1 MDTNT
6 IDSQL
11 AYLEETKSL
20 LKDAI
25 INKGQNI
32 QDTDTFRSYAN
43 KVDQIS
49 TLASETADADANSDN
64 IEQGKT
70 AYVNGEKIVG
80 SLAKYSTSMAL
91 TQSADSFNLWGNG
104 ETYTY
109 AGIQNITGKAIFEQ
123 DTSLFVPYN
132 DVCEKYNI
140 KPENIMSGLTVFG
153 MTGTATTD
161 ATATANDILEGKTA
175 YVNGVKVEGNIVKIM
190 NIDSPCDA
198 VTNGENVIYIS
209 KDNITSGYYT
219 ETNNIRLNVSY
230 EQIVEAIN
238 LLPSQIVE
246 GNTILGIAGTGKTS
260 EDLQAQLDAQDEL
273 IASQQAQIEELK
285 SLLADKASN
294 ITNESI
300 ETVNNVLGNGEV

>member
-11 AYLEETKSL
+11 AYLEETKLL

-43 KVDQIS
+43 KIDQIS
-49 TLASETADADANSDN
+49 TLAEETA
-64 IEQGKT
+64 
-70 AYVNGEKIVG
+70 
-80 SLAKYSTSMAL
+80 
-91 TQSADSFNLWGNG
+91 
-104 ETYTY
+104 
-109 AGIQNITGKAIFEQ
+109 
-123 DTSLFVPYN
+123 
-132 DVCEKYNI
+132 
-140 KPENIMSGLTVFG
+140 
-153 MTGTATTD
+153 D
-161 ATATANDILEGKTA
+161 ATATANDIVEGKTA
-175 YVNGVKVEGNIVKIM
+175 YVNGLKVEGNITRIM
-190 NIDSPCDA
+190 NIDGPCDT

-209 KDNITSGYYT
+209 KDNITSGYYP
-219 ETNNIRLNVSY
+219 ETNNIRLNASY
-230 EQIVEAIN
+230 KLIAEAIN
-238 LLPSQIVE
+238 LLPSQIIE
-246 GNTILGIAGTGKTS
+246 GNTILGIVGTGKTS

-300 ETVNNVLGNGEV
+300 EIVNNILGNAEV

>member
-11 AYLEETKSL
+11 VYLEETKLL

-43 KVDQIS
+43 KIDQIS
-49 TLASETADADANSDN
+49 TLAEETADATATADD
-64 IEQGKT
+64 IVQGKT
-70 AYVNGEKIVG
+70 AYI
-80 SLAKYSTSMAL
+80 
-91 TQSADSFNLWGNG
+91 
-104 ETYTY
+104 
-109 AGIQNITGKAIFEQ
+109 
-123 DTSLFVPYN
+123 
-132 DVCEKYNI
+132 
-140 KPENIMSGLTVFG
+140 
-153 MTGTATTD
+153 
-161 ATATANDILEGKTA
+161 
-175 YVNGVKVEGNIVKIM
+175 NGVKVEGNITRIM
-190 NIDSPCDA
+190 NIDSPCDT

-209 KDNITSGYYT
+209 KDNITSGYYP
-219 ETNNIRLNVSY
+219 ETNNIRLNASY
-230 EQIVEAIN
+230 ELIAEAIN
-238 LLPSQIVE
+238 LLPSQIIE

-300 ETVNNVLGNGEV
+300 EIVNNILGNEEV

>member
-11 AYLEETKSL
+11 VYLEETKLL

-43 KVDQIS
+43 KIDQIS
-49 TLASETADADANSDN
+49 TLAEETA
-64 IEQGKT
+64 
-70 AYVNGEKIVG
+70 
-80 SLAKYSTSMAL
+80 
-91 TQSADSFNLWGNG
+91 
-104 ETYTY
+104 
-109 AGIQNITGKAIFEQ
+109 
-123 DTSLFVPYN
+123 
-132 DVCEKYNI
+132 
-140 KPENIMSGLTVFG
+140 
-153 MTGTATTD
+153 D
-161 ATATANDILEGKTA
+161 ATATANDIVEGKTA
-175 YVNGVKVEGNIVKIM
+175 YVNGLKVEGNITRIM
-190 NIDSPCDA
+190 NIDSPCDT

-209 KDNITSGYYT
+209 KDNITSGYYP
-219 ETNNIRLNVSY
+219 ETNNIRLNASY
-230 EQIVEAIN
+230 ELIAEAIN
-238 LLPSQIVE
+238 LLPSQIIE

-300 ETVNNVLGNGEV
+300 EIVNNILGNEEV

>member
-11 AYLEETKSL
+11 AYLEETKLL

-43 KVDQIS
+43 KIDQIS
-49 TLASETADADANSDN
+49 TLAEETA
-64 IEQGKT
+64 
-70 AYVNGEKIVG
+70 
-80 SLAKYSTSMAL
+80 
-91 TQSADSFNLWGNG
+91 
-104 ETYTY
+104 
-109 AGIQNITGKAIFEQ
+109 
-123 DTSLFVPYN
+123 
-132 DVCEKYNI
+132 
-140 KPENIMSGLTVFG
+140 
-153 MTGTATTD
+153 D
-161 ATATANDILEGKTA
+161 ATATANDIVEGKTA
-175 YVNGVKVEGNIVKIM
+175 YVNGIKVEGNIIRIM
-190 NIDSPCDA
+190 NIDDPCDT

-209 KDNITSGYYT
+209 KDNITPGYYT
-219 ETNNIRLNVSY
+219 ETNNIRLNASY
-230 EQIVEAIN
+230 KLIAEAIN
-238 LLPSQIVE
+238 LLPSQIIE

-300 ETVNNVLGNGEV
+300 EIVNNILGNKEV

>member
-11 AYLEETKSL
+11 AYLEETKLL

-43 KVDQIS
+43 KIDQIS
-49 TLASETADADANSDN
+49 TLTEETA
-64 IEQGKT
+64 
-70 AYVNGEKIVG
+70 
-80 SLAKYSTSMAL
+80 
-91 TQSADSFNLWGNG
+91 
-104 ETYTY
+104 
-109 AGIQNITGKAIFEQ
+109 
-123 DTSLFVPYN
+123 
-132 DVCEKYNI
+132 
-140 KPENIMSGLTVFG
+140 
-153 MTGTATTD
+153 D
-161 ATATANDILEGKTA
+161 ATATAVDIVEGKTA
-175 YVNGVKVEGNIVKIM
+175 YVNGVKVEGNIIRIM
-190 NIDSPCDA
+190 NIDDPCDT

-219 ETNNIRLNVSY
+219 ETNNIRLNASY
-230 EQIVEAIN
+230 KLIAEAIN
-238 LLPSQIVE
+238 LLPSQIIE
-246 GNTILGIAGTGKTS
+246 GNTILGIVGTGKTS

-300 ETVNNVLGNGEV
+300 EIVNNILGNAEV

>member
-11 AYLEETKSL
+11 AYLEETKLL

-32 QDTDTFRSYAN
+32 QNTDTFRSYAN
-43 KVDQIS
+43 KIDQIS
-49 TLASETADADANSDN
+49 TLAEETA
-64 IEQGKT
+64 
-70 AYVNGEKIVG
+70 
-80 SLAKYSTSMAL
+80 
-91 TQSADSFNLWGNG
+91 
-104 ETYTY
+104 
-109 AGIQNITGKAIFEQ
+109 
-123 DTSLFVPYN
+123 
-132 DVCEKYNI
+132 
-140 KPENIMSGLTVFG
+140 
-153 MTGTATTD
+153 D
-161 ATATANDILEGKTA
+161 ATATANDIVEGKTA
-175 YVNGVKVEGNIVKIM
+175 YVNGLKVEGNITRIM
-190 NIDSPCDA
+190 NIDSPCDT

-209 KDNITSGYYT
+209 KDNITSGYYP
-219 ETNNIRLNVSY
+219 ETNNIRLNASY
-230 EQIVEAIN
+230 ELIAQAIN
-238 LLPSQIVE
+238 LLPSQIIE

-300 ETVNNVLGNGEV
+300 ETVNNVLGNEEV

>member
-6 IDSQL
+6 INSQL
-11 AYLEETKSL
+11 VYLEETKLL

-43 KVDQIS
+43 KIDQIS
-49 TLASETADADANSDN
+49 TLAEETADATATADD
-64 IEQGKT
+64 IVQGKT
-70 AYVNGEKIVG
+70 AYI
-80 SLAKYSTSMAL
+80 
-91 TQSADSFNLWGNG
+91 
-104 ETYTY
+104 
-109 AGIQNITGKAIFEQ
+109 
-123 DTSLFVPYN
+123 
-132 DVCEKYNI
+132 
-140 KPENIMSGLTVFG
+140 
-153 MTGTATTD
+153 
-161 ATATANDILEGKTA
+161 
-175 YVNGVKVEGNIVKIM
+175 NGVKVEGNITRIM
-190 NIDSPCDA
+190 NIDSPCDT

-209 KDNITSGYYT
+209 KDNITSGYYP
-219 ETNNIRLNVSY
+219 ETNNIRLNASY
-230 EQIVEAIN
+230 ELIAEAIN
-238 LLPSQIVE
+238 LLPSQIIE

-300 ETVNNVLGNGEV
+300 EIVNNILGNEEV

>member
-11 AYLEETKSL
+11 TYLEETKLL

-43 KVDQIS
+43 KIDQIS
-49 TLASETADADANSDN
+49 TLTEETA
-64 IEQGKT
+64 
-70 AYVNGEKIVG
+70 
-80 SLAKYSTSMAL
+80 
-91 TQSADSFNLWGNG
+91 
-104 ETYTY
+104 
-109 AGIQNITGKAIFEQ
+109 
-123 DTSLFVPYN
+123 
-132 DVCEKYNI
+132 
-140 KPENIMSGLTVFG
+140 
-153 MTGTATTD
+153 D
-161 ATATANDILEGKTA
+161 ATATADDIVEGKTA
-175 YVNGVKVEGNIVKIM
+175 YVNGVKVEGNITRIM
-190 NIDSPCDA
+190 NIDGPCDT

-209 KDNITSGYYT
+209 KDNITSGYYP
-219 ETNNIRLNVSY
+219 ETNNIRLNASY
-230 EQIVEAIN
+230 KLIAEAIN
-238 LLPSQIVE
+238 LLPSQIIE
-246 GNTILGIAGTGKTS
+246 GNTILGIVGTGKTS

-300 ETVNNVLGNGEV
+300 ETVNNVLGTEEV

>member
-11 AYLEETKSL
+11 AYLEETKLL

-43 KVDQIS
+43 KIDQIS
-49 TLASETADADANSDN
+49 TLTEETA
-64 IEQGKT
+64 
-70 AYVNGEKIVG
+70 
-80 SLAKYSTSMAL
+80 
-91 TQSADSFNLWGNG
+91 
-104 ETYTY
+104 
-109 AGIQNITGKAIFEQ
+109 
-123 DTSLFVPYN
+123 
-132 DVCEKYNI
+132 
-140 KPENIMSGLTVFG
+140 
-153 MTGTATTD
+153 D
-161 ATATANDILEGKTA
+161 ATATADDIVEGKTA
-175 YVNGVKVEGNIVKIM
+175 YVNGVKVEGNITRIM
-190 NIDSPCDA
+190 NIDDSCDT

-209 KDNITSGYYT
+209 KDNITSGYYP
-219 ETNNIRLNVSY
+219 ETNNIRLNASY
-230 EQIVEAIN
+230 KLIAEAIN
-238 LLPSQIVE
+238 LLPSQIIE

-300 ETVNNVLGNGEV
+300 EIVNNILGNEGV

>member
-11 AYLEETKSL
+11 VYLEETKLL

-43 KVDQIS
+43 KIDQIS
-49 TLASETADADANSDN
+49 TLTEETA
-64 IEQGKT
+64 
-70 AYVNGEKIVG
+70 
-80 SLAKYSTSMAL
+80 
-91 TQSADSFNLWGNG
+91 
-104 ETYTY
+104 
-109 AGIQNITGKAIFEQ
+109 
-123 DTSLFVPYN
+123 
-132 DVCEKYNI
+132 
-140 KPENIMSGLTVFG
+140 
-153 MTGTATTD
+153 D
-161 ATATANDILEGKTA
+161 ATATADDIVEGKTA
-175 YVNGVKVEGNIVKIM
+175 YVNGIKVEGNIIRIM
-190 NIDSPCDA
+190 NIDDPCDT

-209 KDNITSGYYT
+209 KDNITSGYYP
-219 ETNNIRLNVSY
+219 ETNNIRLNASY
-230 EQIVEAIN
+230 ELIAQAIN
-238 LLPSQIVE
+238 LLPSQIIE

-285 SLLADKASN
+285 SLLAVKASN

-300 ETVNNVLGNGEV
+300 EIVNNILGNEEV